1 MKEKLMPPLVLMAI
15 CIVVSGLLIF
25 AYNLTYVDTTGV
37 LTDDLRE
44 GCEVVFGEG
53 EYKIMTEAGVDGTQ
67 VPVAFDGAVS
77 VIKDARGNCLVEV
90 IASGF
95 EKDSIH
101 LVVGFN
107 KDSDDVKGV
116 GLVKIADSPSQSAKV
131 SEKGFLDRFIGAK
144 TADEVKGVDVISRAT
159 YSSNGIK
166 DAVEAAVNVYNQNK
180 EAIFSE

>member
-1 MKEKLMPPLVLMAI
+1 MPTIVLMAI

-37 LTDDLRE
+37 LTDDLKE
-44 GCEVVFGEG
+44 GCEAVFGEG
-53 EYKIMTEAGVDGTQ
+53 EYTIMTVTNDDGSL
-67 VPVAFDGAVS
+67 VPVAFEGAVS
-77 VIKDARGNCLVEV
+77 VIKDAQGNCLVEV

-107 KDSDDVKGV
+107 KDGDDVKGV
-116 GLVKIADSPSQSAKV
+116 GLIKIADSPSQSAKV
-131 SEKGFLDRFIGAK
+131 SEKGFLDSFIGLK
-144 TADEVKGVDVISRAT
+144 TPDEISGVDVVSRAT
-159 YSSNGIK
+159 YSSKGIK
-166 DAVEAAVNVYNQNK
+166 SAVEAAVNVYNQNK